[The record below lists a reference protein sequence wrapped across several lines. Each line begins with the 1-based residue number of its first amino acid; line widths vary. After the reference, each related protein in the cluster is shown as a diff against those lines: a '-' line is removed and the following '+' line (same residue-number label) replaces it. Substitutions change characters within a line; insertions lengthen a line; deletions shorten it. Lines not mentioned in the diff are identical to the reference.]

1 MKTHLPLIV
10 VTVAALLPG
19 IAPAF
24 AAPKAA
30 PQTAATAS
38 AKKVDP
44 LDIPAFAPIPNEFV
58 FAGTQKDVYKLL
70 ERYTGGISLDK
81 IPEPSPEELN
91 AIKDKKDLEDYSTL
105 QALLDVKHLLAP
117 IHVVRVR
124 SVSYYALAEAEQDK
138 AYEGLGAKAE
148 KPSDGSRAGDGTMA
162 GGPAILGNMDR
173 QNRGEERSRDL
184 LANAETFYKKMLAD
198 QGGKVQM
205 QLRGETSITVYAFSA
220 PQTFAVVTRGPSRV
234 IVARADGKPDV
245 GAITGI
251 FQKVI
256 GNN

>member
-1 MKTHLPLIV
+1 MKNSLLSGAL
-10 VTVAALLPG
+10 VASLLLS
-19 IAPAF
+19 IAPVF

-70 ERYTGGISLDK
+70 SQYTGGISLADL
-81 IPEPSPEELN
+81 PEPTEQERKE
-91 AIKDKKDLEDYSTL
+91 IIEKKGLEDNATL
-105 QALLDVKHLLAP
+105 QALLDVKHILAP
-117 IHVVRVR
+117 IHVMRVR
-124 SVSYYALAEAEQDK
+124 SISYRALSDKEREKFLEDSIPKTQEAPK
-138 AYEGLGAKAE
+138 KSIEGSIESGIT
-148 KPSDGSRAGDGTMA
+148 SFGDISA
-162 GGPAILGNMDR
+162 SQRYDR
-173 QNRGEERSRDL
+173 EREL
-184 LANAETFYKKMLAD
+184 LRNAETFYKDLMVK

-205 QLRGETSITVYAFSA
+205 QLRGETSISVYAFA
-220 PQTFAVVTRGPSRV
+220 QPQTFAVITSGPGRV

-251 FQKVI
+251 FQRVVG
-256 GNN
+256 GN